1 MAKRLTQEEFIQKAS
16 EIHDNQYDYGKVE
29 YVNNRTPVTIKCKL
43 HGEFSQTP
51 KLHLLGN
58 GCRECGYLK
67 VSDKKSKS
75 PEQFLKEC
83 EKVNKGRY
91 DLSKVVY
98 SGAHEKITLICPN
111 HGEFEM
117 AANDFLKGRG
127 CRECSYEE
135 RGKEKQLPYEDF
147 LRRATET
154 HQGRYEYDESSYTKS
169 SDRLRVK
176 CEEHGWFEQIAT
188 SHLAGQGCPRCARN
202 VPLATEE
209 FIEQARKVHGDKY
222 DYSIT
227 KYDRSHTEIKYKCAT
242 HGVVSQS
249 VSNHL
254 QGWGCAKCSPSYK
267 KTTETFI
274 GRAREVHGDKYDY
287 SLVDYKTST
296 DKVKIICKEHGEF
309 EQVSNYHL
317 GGSNCPKCAL
327 KESMQEK
334 ELAKFLKQFT
344 KVKRNNRTILG
355 GKELD
360 IVLPEYK
367 IAIEYNGLYWHSTKF
382 LSPSYHLD
390 KTKACEEKG
399 WRLIHIFEDEWT
411 QKKDIVKSRLINILG
426 KTEKRLYAR
435 QCNVRQV
442 EASEASKFLEENHI
456 QGKVGSTHKYGLY
469 RKEELVALMTFGG
482 RRVALGAKPKKG
494 EVELLRYCTK
504 KGYSVVGGASKL
516 LKNYILKEKP
526 IEIVTYADRRWS
538 NGDMYK
544 EMGFHF
550 EGETRPNYFYVVG
563 SKREGRYKYRKS
575 ELIKQGFPEHLSE
588 REIMEDLEL
597 FRIFDCG
604 TYKYKLIPK

>member
-16 EIHDNQYDYGKVE
+16 ETHDNQYDYGKVE

-75 PEQFLKEC
+75 PEQFLEEC

-98 SGAHEKITLICPN
+98 SGAHEKITLVCPN

-154 HQGRYEYDESSYTKS
+154 HQERYEYDESSYTKS

-242 HGVVSQS
+242 HGVVSQT

-344 KVKRNNRTILG
+344 KVKRNDRTILE
-355 GKELD
+355 GKEID
-360 IVLPEYK
+360 ILLPAYK
-367 IAIEYNGLYWHSTKF
+367 IAIEYNGLHWHSSQY
-382 LSPSYHLD
+382 LAEDYHLE
-390 KTKACEEKG
+390 KTELCEAKG
-399 WRLIHIFEDEWT
+399 YRLIHIFEDEWLHK
-411 QKKDIVKSRLINILG
+411 QEIVKSRLMNLIG
-426 KTEKRLYAR
+426 ETPKKLYAR
-435 QCNVRQV
+435 QCNVHQV
-442 EASEASKFLEENHI
+442 DTSEAMDFLNKNHI
-456 QGKVGSTHKYGLY
+456 QGGVGSKYKYGLY
-469 RKEELVALMTFGG
+469 HKGELVSLMTFGA
-482 RRVALGAKPKKG
+482 RRVSMGAKPVEG
-494 EVELLRYCTK
+494 EVELLRFCNK
-504 KGYSVVGGASKL
+504 LGYSIVGGASKL
-516 LKNYILKEKP
+516 LKNFIKREKP
-526 IEIVTYADRRWS
+526 VEIFTYADRRWS
-538 NGDMYK
+538 DGGLY
-544 EMGFHF
+544 ETLGF
-550 EGETRPNYFYVVG
+550 EYLGTSRPNYYYVIKD
-563 SKREGRYKYRKS
+563 KRENRYKYRKS
-575 ELIKQGFPEHLSE
+575 ELVKQGFPKELSE
-588 REIMEDLEL
+588 REIMDDRGIY
-597 FRIFDCG
+597 RIYDSG
-604 TYKYKLIPK
+604 TKKYSFLPK